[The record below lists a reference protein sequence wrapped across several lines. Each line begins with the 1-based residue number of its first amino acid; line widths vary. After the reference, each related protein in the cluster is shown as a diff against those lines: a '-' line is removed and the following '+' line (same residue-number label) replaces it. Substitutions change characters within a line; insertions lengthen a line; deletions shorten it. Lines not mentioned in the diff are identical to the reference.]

1 MQTRTWKLRRR
12 APRTRYTRRQSN
24 IFEAPEI
31 PPKRINV
38 IHLAVVTGRE
48 GIRLQSE
55 KEIVVKDG
63 ETGGTE
69 EFVVVDVIPMDEEQL
84 TPIVEAKRASLG
96 QAVEQC
102 LLSMKDARDPN
113 GGGCSVLYG
122 FVTTGKGW
130 QMLRCDGALQIT
142 ER

>member
-1 MQTRTWKLRRR
+1 M
-12 APRTRYTRRQSN
+12 
-24 IFEAPEI
+24 
-31 PPKRINV
+31 
-38 IHLAVVTGRE
+38 
-48 GIRLQSE
+48 
-55 KEIVVKDG
+55 VKDG